1 MKERIA
7 ALLLLVL
14 MAVPRGWGQLPED
27 ALRFST
33 PGIGVGARAIGM
45 GGAYTGVASD
55 YSALYYNPAGL
66 VQSVYGEFSL
76 GLSYAGNKNVSSFMG
91 MSDNY
96 TSSATNLNS
105 LGLVHPLETRRGS
118 AAVAF
123 GYQRQSSFAQG
134 LSFSGFNPASSIVQY
149 WARDGQSYGSDL
161 SGNIAYQLY
170 LANLDTATGRF
181 VSPIKNRMTQIGKV
195 VEGGGLNNWSVGGA
209 LDIAKNLSL
218 GVTVTYQTGAYRYDR
233 NYKEEDRDGIY
244 ATFPYNVAAL
254 TLDDFIE
261 DDIAGWNVKA
271 GLMYRIPDRFRIGIA
286 VKSPTAFNI
295 RETYGYTARSF
306 FKDGDVRPTSGPL
319 ATNVSTE
326 YDVRTPLVLSGGFSV
341 IADALVLSGDLE
353 FTDWSTMEFTRGNSD
368 LLLENRDIV
377 LIFRPTLN
385 MRGGA
390 EYDFRGAGVR
400 LRGGFAYNPSPF
412 RGDPKSFDQK
422 YVTAGL
428 GILLGESTMLDLA
441 YARGWWN
448 TFVYNYDATSRVDQ
462 QITTNTFLA
471 TLSYRF

>member
-1 MKERIA
+1 MKTRLLV
-7 ALLLLVL
+7 LLLLVFV
-14 MAVPRGWGQLPED
+14 AVPRGWGQLPED
-27 ALRFST
+27 ALRLAT

-45 GGAYTGVASD
+45 GGAYTGISSD

-76 GLSYAGNKNVSSFMG
+76 GLSYLGNKNTTGFAG
-91 MSDNY
+91 TSDTY
-96 TSSATNLNS
+96 TSGVLNLNS
-105 LGLVHPLETRRGS
+105 LGIVHPLQTRRGS

-123 GYQRQSSFAQG
+123 GYQRQSSYLQG
-134 LSFSGFNPASSIVQY
+134 LSFAGFNPSSSIVQY
-149 WARDGQSYGSDL
+149 WAHDGATYGSDL

-170 LANLDTATGRF
+170 LANLDTTAGKF
-181 VSPIKNRMTQIGKV
+181 ISPIKNRMTQIGKV
-195 VEGGGLNNWSVGGA
+195 IEGGGLNNWSLGGA

-218 GVTVTYQTGAYRYDR
+218 GLTVTYQTGSYRYDR
-233 NYKEEDRDGIY
+233 NYREEDRNGIY
-244 ATFPYNVAAL
+244 TQFPYNVASL

-271 GLMYRIPDRFRIGIA
+271 GLMYRIPDRFRIGFT
-286 VKSPTAFNI
+286 VKSPTEFNI
-295 RETYGYTARSF
+295 RETYGYKARSY
-306 FKDGDVRPTSGPL
+306 FKDGDVRPASAPL
-319 ATNVSTE
+319 VSNVGTE
-326 YDVRTPLVLSGGFSV
+326 YDIRTPWVLAGGFSV
-341 IADALVLSGDLE
+341 MTDALVLSGDVE
-353 FTDWSTMEFTRGNSD
+353 YTDWSALEFTRGNDD
-368 LLLENRDIV
+368 LLQENRTIAV
-377 LIFRPTLN
+377 IFRPTLN

-390 EYDFRGAGVR
+390 EYDFREAGFRV
-400 LRGGFAYNPSPF
+400 RGGFAYNPSPF

-441 YARGWWN
+441 YAHGWWN

-462 QITTNTFLA
+462 QIATNTFMA